1 MALLVFPCSAA
12 AAGKRKPK
20 AKGKTKTKTK
30 TEYMGRERSTTVRE
44 PKKVGVPDKLI
55 KA

>member
-20 AKGKTKTKTK
+20 AKGKTKTK